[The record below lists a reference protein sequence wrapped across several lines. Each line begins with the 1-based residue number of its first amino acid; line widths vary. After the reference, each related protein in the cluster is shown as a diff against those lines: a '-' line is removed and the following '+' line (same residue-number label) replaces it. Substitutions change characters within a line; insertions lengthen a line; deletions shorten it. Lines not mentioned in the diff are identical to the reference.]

1 MSAFCGKG
9 FSFILSERT
18 YIMGILNFT
27 PDSFSDGG
35 QYFDVD
41 KAVEK
46 AIELEKDGADIID
59 LGACSTGPFNEQID
73 EETEFIR
80 ISSVLPLIIKN
91 VSVPV
96 SIDTY
101 RPSIAEIA
109 LQNGAKIIND
119 ESGVFTNE
127 MAEVAKKHSAGWIFM
142 HTGGG
147 NADMQIAYEGGIV
160 KAVKKSFFDFIK
172 KAEDF
177 GIDKRALCVDMG
189 IGFGKSMSD
198 NTELIK
204 SINELKIDEV
214 ALLTGLS
221 RKRVLNYLSGVI
233 EIKDKDIAT
242 IAANTVAISGGT
254 DIIRVHDVR
263 SAAIYAKVADK
274 LKRG

>member
-59 LGACSTGPFNEQID
+59 LGACSTAPFNEQID